1 MKCGAGYHARW
12 NYQLQR
18 FIELQYVL
26 LKQLRA
32 QSIDTGQQTHR
43 AAHRDDDDADM
54 AFSPLREYSS
64 VSSSLSVYLI
74 SKSLLTIAAASTSGK
89 NYM

>member
-1 MKCGAGYHARW
+1 MKCDAGYHARW

-32 QSIDTGQQTHR
+32 QSIDTGQQNHR
-43 AAHRDDDDADM
+43 AAHRDDTM
-54 AFSPLREYSS
+54 TQIWHS
-64 VSSSLSVYLI
+64 VHLDNYANIQASVVHLVNI
-74 SKSLLTIAAASTSGK
+74 
-89 NYM
+89 